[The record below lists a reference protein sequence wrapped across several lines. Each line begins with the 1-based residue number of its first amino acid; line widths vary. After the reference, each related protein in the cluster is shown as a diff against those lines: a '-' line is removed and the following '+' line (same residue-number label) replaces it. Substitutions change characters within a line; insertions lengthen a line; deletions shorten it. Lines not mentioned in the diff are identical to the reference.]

1 MDISHA
7 LRSLEP
13 NAMWVVRDDDY
24 DQIEWLSPE
33 IPKPDWNQIENKI
46 EELKQVQA
54 MKFLRE
60 ERDRLLKETDW
71 VVIKSQES
79 GEPIPEKWKKYRQ
92 ELRDLPLTSDPIID
106 GNMAPIY
113 INNVDWPVKPQ

>member
-7 LRSLEP
+7 LKALEP
-13 NAMWVVRDDDY
+13 NAKWVVRDDDY

-33 IPKPDWNQIENKI
+33 ITKPNWNQIEAKI
-46 EELKQVQA
+46 NELKQIQA
-54 MKFLRE
+54 MKFLRD

-71 VVIKSQES
+71 IVIKCQES
-79 GEPIPEKWKKYRQ
+79 GDPIPDQWKKYRQ
-92 ELRDLPLTSDPIID
+92 ELRDLPLTSNPIID

-113 INNVDWPVKPQ
+113 VNNVDWPTKP

>member
-13 NAMWVVRDDDY
+13 NAKWVVRDDDY

-33 IPKPDWNQIENKI
+33 IPKPNWNQIEAKI
-46 EELKQVQA
+46 NELKQIQS
-54 MKFLRE
+54 MKFLRA

-71 VVIKSQES
+71 IVIKSQES
-79 GEPIPEKWKKYRQ
+79 GDPIPEQWKKYRQ
-92 ELRDLPLTSDPIID
+92 ELRDLPSTSNPIID

-113 INNVDWPVKPQ
+113 INNVDWPIKP

>member
-13 NAMWVVRDDDY
+13 NAKWVVRDDDY

-33 IPKPDWNQIENKI
+33 IPKPNWNQIEAKI
-46 EELKQVQA
+46 NELKQIQS
-54 MKFLRE
+54 MKFLRD

-71 VVIKSQES
+71 IVIKSQES
-79 GEPIPEKWKKYRQ
+79 GDPIPEKWKKYRQ
-92 ELRDLPLTSDPIID
+92 ELRDLPLTSNPIID

-113 INNVDWPVKPQ
+113 INNVDWPVKP